1 MKSSSYNSNIENSI
15 KDTIAEVLF
24 IEKSEI
30 TGNMFNE
37 IEGLDSLALSII
49 LSRIEKNFAITF
61 EQSYFMELQS
71 ISSLA
76 QYISARQ

>member
-15 KDTIAEVLF
+15 KDIIAEVLF

-71 ISSLA
+71 ISSLT

>member
-30 TGNMFNE
+30 TGNMFYV

-76 QYISARQ
+76 QYISAKQ

>member
-76 QYISARQ
+76 QYISAKQ